1 MADANMFICDEGH
14 EQIVHTRYW
23 NECPLCEALSKVE
36 ELENKLK
43 DKDREFEEL
52 EEETNGLNNDM
63 SFLLSL
69 ITLITNKILRLI
81 AHLRFIPHL
90 YQGIN

>member
-52 EEETNGLNNDM
+52 EEETNALNNDI
-63 SFLLSL
+63 SSL
-69 ITLITNKILRLI
+69 EDTIVKLEKSLKEE
-81 AHLRFIPHL
+81 
-90 YQGIN
+90 